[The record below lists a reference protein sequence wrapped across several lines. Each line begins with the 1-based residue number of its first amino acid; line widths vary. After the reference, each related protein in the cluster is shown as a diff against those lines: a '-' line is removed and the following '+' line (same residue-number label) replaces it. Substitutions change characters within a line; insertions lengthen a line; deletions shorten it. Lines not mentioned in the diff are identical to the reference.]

1 MLVRLRQRRKP
12 SLSTTCTRLAF
23 DQRRNL
29 AQWMSLHAG
38 WAEVATTQ
46 RLTQWIR
53 TQLGGKSIEAMP
65 QAGAIPYTLVNGTPV
80 FLLITSRGTGRW
92 IFPKGTL
99 IEGYEPW
106 QVAARE
112 AFEEAGVEGD
122 VEPTPI
128 GSYRGLKGSIR
139 TAPIEVRMYPLR
151 VVRQVDD
158 WPERDKRPRHWV
170 ILPEARRLLSD
181 PQLVT
186 LATLLHR
193 RVAKSPQPA
202 NVAIKA

>member
-1 MLVRLRQRRKP
+1 M
-12 SLSTTCTRLAF
+12 
-23 DQRRNL
+23 
-29 AQWMSLHAG
+29 
-38 WAEVATTQ
+38 ATTQ

-158 WPERDKRPRHWV
+158 WPERDKRHRHWV